1 MKKEENLSFS
11 KEVAETL
18 GLECAIILNLFM
30 ENKFKRVKSDEN
42 ITESL
47 VKDLPFI
54 NQEKI
59 EESINKL
66 IKFNLI
72 ELNQEVQNDDYLVK
86 KPPQTSESG
95 KIESNWSP
103 SDDTLEIIKMTEI
116 TSNFINLKLKEFKI
130 YWTER
135 GQKKNNW
142 NITFLDFIRREW
154 AKENNSSKSLP
165 YTIDETWF
173 PDDDVFDILNLS
185 EITKDSALK
194 YLREFILYWKDKGAA
209 FTTWNSKFID
219 HVKRRHMI
227 NGNMSNNEKNK
238 KYSEPG
244 QYSKDFKARK
254 NDKTW
259 ASEISLD

>member
-1 MKKEENLSFS
+1 MGIEENLSFS

-18 GLECAIILNLFM
+18 GLECAIILNLFKK
-30 ENKFKRVKSDEN
+30 NKLNEISSYEN
-42 ITESL
+42 ILESISNNI
-47 VKDLPFI
+47 PFM
-54 NQEKI
+54 NQNVI
-59 EESINKL
+59 EESVNKL
-66 IKFNLI
+66 NKFNLI
-72 ELNQEVQNDDYLVK
+72 ELNQKSQKNHYVVK
-86 KPPQTSESG
+86 KPPQTSKSG
-95 KIESNWSP
+95 KIDNDWRPSN
-103 SDDTLEIIKMTEI
+103 DTLEIIKMTEM
-116 TSNFINLKLKEFKI
+116 SNDFVNLKLKEFKV

-154 AKENNSSKSLP
+154 AKENNSKKSLP
-165 YTIDETWF
+165 YTIDEKWF

-227 NGNMSNNEKNK
+227 NDNMGNNEKDK

-254 NDKTW
+254 NDTTW
-259 ASEISLD
+259 ANEINLD